1 MVNDY
6 PNPCYVPACGAG
18 KRPQSGF
25 TLIEILV
32 AIAIIG
38 ILAAIALPSYQQ
50 NILKSQ
56 RVDAMNALLNLAAQ
70 QERYYTTNNTYTNV
84 VANLGYSPASTSLT
98 NSFYVPHSASTSADY
113 LVAVTAASATS
124 YTLSA
129 VPQNNQVKD
138 ACYTY
143 VLTQGGVQSNQ
154 NSSGTT
160 ITSPSDCWRN

>member
-1 MVNDY
+1 MLNDY
-6 PNPCYVPACGAG
+6 PNPCPVPASETG
-18 KRPQSGF
+18 KRPQAGF

-32 AIAIIG
+32 AVAIIG

-98 NSFYVPHSASTSADY
+98 NSFYVPHNSSATADY
-113 LVAVTAASATS
+113 LVAVTAASGTS
-124 YTLSA
+124 YTLQA

-138 ACYTY
+138 ACYTFT
-143 VLTQGGVQSNQ
+143 LSQGGVQANQ
-154 NSSGTT
+154 NASGTA
-160 ITSPSDCWRN
+160 ITNPSDCWRN

>member
-1 MVNDY
+1 MANDY
-6 PNPCYVPACGAG
+6 PNPSDGPACRNKQPSQA
-18 KRPQSGF
+18 GF

-32 AIAIIG
+32 AVAIVG
-38 ILAAIALPSYQQ
+38 ILAAIAIPSYQQ

-70 QERYYTTNNTYTNV
+70 EERYYTTNNTYTNV

-98 NSFYVPHSASTSADY
+98 NSFYIPHATNADY
-113 LVAVTAASATS
+113 LVAVTAASGTS

>member
-1 MVNDY
+1 MANHY
-6 PNPCYVPACGAG
+6 PNSPEVPACGIKKA
-18 KRPQSGF
+18 PQSGF

-32 AIAIIG
+32 AVAIIG
-38 ILAAIALPSYQQ
+38 ILAAIAIPSYQQ

-70 QERYYTTNNTYTNV
+70 EERYYTTNNTYTNV

-98 NSFYVPHSASTSADY
+98 NSFYIPHATNADY
-113 LVAVTAASATS
+113 LVAVTAASGTS

-154 NSSGTT
+154 KSSGTT